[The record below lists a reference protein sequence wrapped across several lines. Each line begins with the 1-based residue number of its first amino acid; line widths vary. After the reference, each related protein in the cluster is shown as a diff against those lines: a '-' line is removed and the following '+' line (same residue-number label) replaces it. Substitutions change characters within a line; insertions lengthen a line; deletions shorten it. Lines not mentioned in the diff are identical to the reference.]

1 MSLIHSILLIT
12 KHFLDYKKTM
22 PKKFFQKSCISSDD
36 DDNDLT
42 DLMSKINASSIRT
55 SSNRSLA
62 STSSSFAAAN
72 RKNTSNFS
80 MGRKVKKSV
89 NVGAST
95 SGCADLTS
103 ATLSRPSNMTKLS
116 KRSTTVSRKNSPD
129 KVYTKECSCNLPP
142 FKVEKANKPVCVV
155 KGVQRNGQ
163 REHTNSGNNYHVG
176 RPSSQVEL
184 NDNLMSLNRHR
195 LGSYVPRMN
204 SVYNERF
211 VKQKLFYLT

>member
-1 MSLIHSILLIT
+1 MSLIYSIQLIT
-12 KHFLDYKKTM
+12 KHFVDYKKTM

-89 NVGAST
+89 NVGPST

-103 ATLSRPSNMTKLS
+103 AALSRKTNLTKLS
-116 KRSTTVSRKNSPD
+116 KRSSAVSRKSSPD
-129 KVYTKECSCNLPP
+129 KVYTKECRCNLPP
-142 FKVEKANKPVCVV
+142 FNVAKANKPVCVV
-155 KGVQRNGQ
+155 KGVQRNRQ
-163 REHTNSGNNYHVG
+163 IEHTNSGNHFYVG
-176 RPSSQVEL
+176 RPSSQVEF

-204 SVYNERF
+204 SVYYERF
-211 VKQKLFYLT
+211 V

>member
-1 MSLIHSILLIT
+1 MSLTYSIQLI
-12 KHFLDYKKTM
+12 KKYFVDYKKTM

-95 SGCADLTS
+95 SGCAS
-103 ATLSRPSNMTKLS
+103 ATLSRTTNLTKLS
-116 KRSTTVSRKNSPD
+116 KRSTTVSRKSSPD

-176 RPSSQVEL
+176 RPSSHVEL

-204 SVYNERF
+204 SVYYERF
-211 VKQKLFYLT
+211 V